1 MDTHTIDIGGDVIQR
16 FESFASRHT
25 SARHVDVWT
34 PPGYADG
41 LSRRYP
47 VLYMHDGQHVLNP
60 ATAKDGI
67 TWGVREAVTRLMGE
81 GAIPGCIVVGVW
93 NSAQRRSDYMPQ
105 GLFEGPDAAKA
116 RRLIAT
122 RFQTAFLEGSP
133 ASDGYLR
140 FLVEELKPAIDARF
154 RTLPDRTDTFVMGSS
169 MGGLISLYAI
179 EQYPEVFGGAG
190 CLSTHWIA
198 GENLLV
204 DYLGA
209 RLPES
214 ANHRLYFD
222 FGTITLDAA
231 YEPFQTRMDTW
242 LEKAGY
248 VRGRNWTTLKFE
260 GAAHTE
266 AAWRE
271 RVHLPLRFLLSQQR

>member
-1 MDTHTIDIGGDVIQR
+1 MDTHTIDIGGDVIDR
-16 FESFASRHT
+16 FEDFPSRHT
-25 SARHVDVWT
+25 STRHVDVWT
-34 PPGYADG
+34 PPGYTEG
-41 LSRRYP
+41 NQRYP
-47 VLYMHDGQHVLNP
+47 VLYMHDGQHALDP

-67 TWGVREAVTRLMGE
+67 TWGVREALTRLMAE
-81 GAIPGCIVVGVW
+81 GTIPGCIVVGVW

-105 GLFEGPDAAKA
+105 GLFEGPDAEEA
-116 RRLIAT
+116 RRLIAI
-122 RFQTAFLEGSP
+122 RFQVAFLEGAP

-140 FLVEELKPAIDARF
+140 FLVEELKPVIDARY
-154 RTLPDRTDTFVMGSS
+154 RTLPDQPNTFVMGSS

-179 EQYPEVFGGAG
+179 EQYPEVFGGAA

-209 RLPES
+209 RLPEP
-214 ANHRLYFD
+214 AKHRLYFD

-231 YEPFQTRMDTW
+231 YEPFQIRMDGW
-242 LEKAGY
+242 LSRAGY
-248 VRGRNWTTLKFE
+248 VRGQNWTTLKFE

-266 AAWRE
+266 AAWRA
-271 RVHLPLRFLLSQQR
+271 RVDLPLGFLLNRKG

>member
-1 MDTHTIDIGGDVIQR
+1 MNEHSIDIGGDVIQR
-16 FESFASRHT
+16 FEGFQSRHT
-25 SARHVDVWT
+25 SARNVDVWT
-34 PPGYADG
+34 PPGYASG
-41 LSRRYP
+41 EERYP
-47 VLYMHDGQHVLNP
+47 VLYMHDGQHALDP

-67 TWGVREAVTRLMGE
+67 TWGVREAVTRLIAE

-105 GLFEGPDAAKA
+105 ALFEGPDAEAA
-116 RRLIAT
+116 RRLIAA

-140 FLVEELKPAIDARF
+140 FLVEELKPVIDARY
-154 RTLPDRTDTFVMGSS
+154 RTLPDQPNTFVMGSS

-179 EQYPEVFGGAG
+179 ERYPEVFGGAG

-209 RLPES
+209 RLP
-214 ANHRLYFD
+214 APAHHRLYFD
-222 FGTITLDAA
+222 FGTITLDEA
-231 YEPFQTRMDTW
+231 YEPFQIRMDGW

-248 VRGRNWTTLKFE
+248 ARGRNWTTLKFE

-266 AAWRE
+266 AAWRA
-271 RVHLPLRFLLSQQR
+271 RVDLPLGFLLSRHA

>member
-16 FESFASRHT
+16 FVSFPSRHT
-25 SARHVDVWT
+25 SARNVDVWT
-34 PPGYADG
+34 PPGYVEG

-47 VLYMHDGQHVLNP
+47 VLYMHDGQHALDP
-60 ATAKDGI
+60 ATAKHGI
-67 TWGVREAVTRLMGE
+67 TWGVREAVTRLIND

-105 GLFEGPDAAKA
+105 GLFEGPDAESA
-116 RRLIAT
+116 RQLIAA
-122 RFQTAFLEGSP
+122 RFQTAFLEGAP

-154 RTLPDRTDTFVMGSS
+154 RTLPDQPNTFVMGSS

-179 EQYPEVFGGAG
+179 AQYPETFFGAG

-198 GENLLV
+198 GENQLV

-209 RLPES
+209 RLP
-214 ANHRLYFD
+214 APAKHRLYFD

-231 YEPFQTRMDTW
+231 YEPFQIRMDGW
-242 LEKAGY
+242 LERAGY
-248 VRGRNWTTLKFE
+248 VRGQSWTTLKFD

-266 AAWRE
+266 AAWRA
-271 RVHLPLRFLLSQQR
+271 RVELPLGFLFSQKG